1 MLEIIWFDSVEV
13 RDVLFHVLDYLDLFR
28 IKIES
33 PFNSR
38 FINFIPF
45 VLRDKTVFMTE
56 APYHDLICPV
66 TLEHRS
72 FIVFQKLSE
81 IGFIPESDIE
91 TLIKIA
97 FFRIHSFIQV
107 KLPVGLGS
115 VIAILW
121 IGFGIEP

>member
-1 MLEIIWFDSVEV
+1 MLEILRLDPVEV
-13 RDVLFHVLDYLDLFR
+13 CDVLFHVLDYLDLFR
-28 IKIES
+28 IEIES

-38 FINFIPF
+38 FINSIPF

-81 IGFIPESDIE
+81 IGFIPKSYIE
-91 TLIKIA
+91 TLIKVA
-97 FFRIHSFIQV
+97 FFRIHSFVQV

-115 VIAILW
+115 EISILW
-121 IGFGIEP
+121 I